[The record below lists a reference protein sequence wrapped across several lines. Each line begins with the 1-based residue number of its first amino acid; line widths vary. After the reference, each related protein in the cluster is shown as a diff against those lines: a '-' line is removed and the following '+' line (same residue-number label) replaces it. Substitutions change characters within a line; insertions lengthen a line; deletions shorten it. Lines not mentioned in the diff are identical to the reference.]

1 MLVLCTVPKRSCS
14 APEIATCVW
23 EMLMPIRFAFLC
35 ILQFT
40 LSSNVFAQDIVTDCD
55 KFAASDT
62 DPNAKAPS
70 VPLEKVNPTLA
81 VPACTAAVRKFPNN
95 PRLLFQL
102 ARAYRAADNFNS
114 AVEYYRKAAEQ
125 NYAAAQNSLGYAYA
139 NGQGVLADD
148 QQALAWYR
156 KAAEQGL
163 AAAQNNLGV
172 MYAKGQGVPADVQQ
186 AAAWFRKAAE
196 QGLLSAQSNLDAIQ
210 GTAEVGQQW
219 ISADAKRRQV
229 AEIARGRDGNFSVV
243 GQINGS
249 HISFVVDTG
258 ASAVILTQDAA
269 KAAGL
274 RLDSLE
280 YSVDVETANGPARAA
295 PIIVDRISVEGI
307 TERSVKALIAKPD
320 GGLRIN
326 LLGMSFLNR
335 LESWEVH
342 GDTLIMHASP

>member
-1 MLVLCTVPKRSCS
+1 
-14 APEIATCVW
+14 
-23 EMLMPIRFAFLC
+23 MLMPIQLTLLC
-35 ILQFT
+35 VLHLA
-40 LSSNVFAQDIVTDCD
+40 LSSNAFAQDIVTDCD
-55 KFAASDT
+55 KYAASDT
-62 DPNAKAPS
+62 DPSAKAPS
-70 VPLEKVNPTLA
+70 IPLEKVNPALA
-81 VPACTAAVRKFPNN
+81 VPACATAVQKFPNN

-102 ARAYRAADNFNS
+102 GRAYRAADNFKA
-114 AVEYYRKAAEQ
+114 AVEYYRKAAQQ

-139 NGQGVLADD
+139 NGQGIPVDD
-148 QQALAWYR
+148 QRAIAWYR
-156 KAAEQGL
+156 TAADQGL

-172 MYAKGQGVPADVQQ
+172 MYAKGQGVPQDAQQ
-186 AAAWFRKAAE
+186 AAAWFGKAAK

-210 GTAEVGQQW
+210 GTSEVGQRW
-219 ISADAKRRQV
+219 ISADAQRRQV
-229 AEIARGRDGNFSVV
+229 AEIARSRDGNFSVI

-249 HISFVVDTG
+249 YIPFMVDTG
-258 ASAVILTQDAA
+258 ASAVVLTQDAA

-280 YSVDVETANGPARAA
+280 YFVDVETANGPARAA

-307 TERSVKALIAKPD
+307 TERSVKALIVKPD